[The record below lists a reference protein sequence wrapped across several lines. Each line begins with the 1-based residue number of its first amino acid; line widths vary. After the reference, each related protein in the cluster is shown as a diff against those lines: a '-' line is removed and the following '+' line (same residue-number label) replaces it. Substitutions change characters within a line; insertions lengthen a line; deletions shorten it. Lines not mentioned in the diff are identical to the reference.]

1 VPRQTIETNGRNDMA
16 QVAAAVDDHGHTV
29 TGISN
34 WKVGFWTF
42 IASECLFFGTL
53 ISTYMVF
60 KGRAVTGPYPA
71 EIFDVLITTISTT
84 VLLFSSLAMVLALY
98 AVQRANKRAAILWL
112 LAVIAMGAI
121 FLGMEANSYLKYI
134 DYGLTLTSSTFGS
147 SYYVLT
153 GTHKLHVVVG
163 MVWMTALIW
172 MIARDRIP
180 PAKAETVEIAG
191 LYWHFVDIIW
201 IVIFTLV
208 YLIQ

>member
-1 VPRQTIETNGRNDMA
+1 MA
-16 QVAAAVDDHGHTV
+16 QAAAAVDDHGHTT

-34 WKVGFWTF
+34 FKVGFWTF

-53 ISTYMVF
+53 ISTYMVY
-60 KGRAVTGPYPA
+60 KGRAVVGPYPA

-98 AVQRANKRAAILWL
+98 SVQLGRKKHAILWL
-112 LAVIAMGAI
+112 LAVIAMGGI
-121 FLGMEANSYLKYI
+121 FLGMEFNSYMKYI
-134 DYGLTLTSSTFGS
+134 DYGLTLGSSTFGS

-153 GTHKLHVVVG
+153 GTHKVHVVLG
-163 MVWMTALIW
+163 MVWMGVLIW
-172 MIARDRIP
+172 LIARNRIP
-180 PAKAETVEIAG
+180 PAKAEQVEIAG

>member
-1 VPRQTIETNGRNDMA
+1 MA
-16 QVAAAVDDHGHTV
+16 QAAAAVDDHGHTT

-34 WKVGFWTF
+34 FKVGFWTF

-53 ISTYMVF
+53 ISTYMVY
-60 KGRAVTGPYPA
+60 KGRAVVGPYPA

-98 AVQRANKRAAILWL
+98 SVQLGRKKHAILWL
-112 LAVIAMGAI
+112 LAVIAMGGV
-121 FLGMEANSYLKYI
+121 FLGMEFNSYMKYI
-134 DYGLTLTSSTFGS
+134 DYGLTLGSSTFGS

-153 GTHKLHVVVG
+153 GTHKVHVVLG
-163 MVWMTALIW
+163 MVWMGVLIW
-172 MIARDRIP
+172 LIARDRIP
-180 PAKAETVEIAG
+180 PAKAEQVEIAG

>member
-1 VPRQTIETNGRNDMA
+1 MA
-16 QVAAAVDDHGHTV
+16 EAAAAPGDHGYTA

-42 IASECLFFGTL
+42 LASECLFFGTL

-60 KGRAVTGPYPA
+60 KGRAVVGPYPA
-71 EIFDVLITTISTT
+71 EIFDVLHTTISTT
-84 VLLFSSLAMVLALY
+84 ILLFSSLAMVLALHNVLQ
-98 AVQRANKRAAILWL
+98 AKKQWAIFWL
-112 LAVIAMGAI
+112 AMVIAMGGA
-121 FLGMEANSYLKYI
+121 FLGLEFQSYLKYI

-153 GTHKLHVVVG
+153 GTHKVHVLVG
-163 MVWMTALIW
+163 MIWMAALIW
-172 MIARDRIP
+172 LIYRDRIP
-180 PAKAETVEIAG
+180 PAKAEQVEIAG

-208 YLIQ
+208 YLLQ

>member
-1 VPRQTIETNGRNDMA
+1 MA
-16 QVAAAVDDHGHTV
+16 QAAAAVDDHGHTT

-34 WKVGFWTF
+34 FKLGFWTF

-53 ISTYMVF
+53 ISTYMVY
-60 KGRAVTGPYPA
+60 KGRAVVGPYPS

-84 VLLFSSLAMVLALY
+84 VLLFSSLAMVLALH
-98 AVQRANKRAAILWL
+98 AVQLGRKKHAIMWL
-112 LAVIAMGAI
+112 LAVIAMGGI
-121 FLGMEANSYLKYI
+121 FLGMEFNSYLKYI

-153 GTHKLHVVVG
+153 GTHKVHVVLG
-163 MVWMTALIW
+163 MVWMGILIW
-172 MIARDRIP
+172 LIARDRIP
-180 PAKAETVEIAG
+180 PAKSEQVEIAG

-201 IVIFTLV
+201 IVIFTLI

>member
-1 VPRQTIETNGRNDMA
+1 MA
-16 QVAAAVDDHGHTV
+16 HAATAAADDHGHTS

-34 WKVGFWTF
+34 WKLGFWAF

-53 ISTYMVF
+53 ISTYMVY
-60 KGRAVTGPYPA
+60 KGMAVTGPYPA
-71 EIFDVLITTISTT
+71 EIFDVMKTTVSTTI
-84 VLLFSSLAMVLALY
+84 LLFSSLAMVLALDQVLK
-98 AVQRANKRAAILWL
+98 AKKKW
-112 LAVIAMGAI
+112 AI
-121 FLGMEANSYLKYI
+121 FWLVMVILMGGAFLVMEYTSYLKYI
-134 DYGLTLTSSTFGS
+134 SYGLTLGSSTFGS

-153 GTHKLHVVVG
+153 GTHKLHVVIG
-163 MVWMTALIW
+163 MIWMSALIW